1 MNRNLRSKI
10 KQKGNWQSNMKSNL
24 QKMGTSNARK
34 VSTGAVNINAI
45 QKSSNSHLGDSI
57 ESEHSSRDGS
67 VSRGSDDLRR
77 TETK

>member
-1 MNRNLRSKI
+1 
-10 KQKGNWQSNMKSNL
+10 
-24 QKMGTSNARK
+24 MGTSNARK
-34 VSTGAVNINAI
+34 VSTGAVNINTI

-77 TETK
+77 IETK